1 MIIQFLRFYFSRTTK
16 NGVALRKSIK
26 SAMPRPKPRPPLV
39 IPESIRRQA

>member
-26 SAMPRPKPRPPLV
+26 SAMPRPKVKPPQV
-39 IPESIRRQA
+39 IPESIRK